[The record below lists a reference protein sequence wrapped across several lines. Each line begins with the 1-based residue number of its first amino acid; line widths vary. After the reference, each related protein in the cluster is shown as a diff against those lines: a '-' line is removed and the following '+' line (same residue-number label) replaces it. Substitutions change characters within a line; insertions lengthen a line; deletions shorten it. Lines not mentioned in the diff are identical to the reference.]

1 MTMTQPGKIAVLTDS
16 NCDLPQQYFKKYPI
30 FRLPLVISC
39 GGQEYRDGIDI
50 TVEEVYRRQPD
61 ETFKTSLPMRA
72 DIDAT
77 LDAIARAGYTQ
88 VIVLPLA
95 GALSGTANQ
104 LRLIAKERTDL
115 DIAVFDTKSASIG
128 VGIQAVQVAQYAVAG
143 MEFEPLKKLTAQL
156 IEDTTALFSLDTL
169 EYLRRG
175 GRIGRATAVAGALL
189 QIKPILMFD
198 REGIIT
204 TAAKVRGRNAVQAKL
219 LDLVEKI
226 RADAPVTPAFN
237 LVVCD
242 GGVPEEGRRLEE
254 QLKKRMPGYHQII
267 HGSLSATLAVH
278 LGPNLLGAGIQLL
291 RTTPPPLD

>member
-1 MTMTQPGKIAVLTDS
+1 MTQPGKIAVLTDS

-30 FRLPLVISC
+30 FRLPLVVSC
-39 GGQEYRDGIDI
+39 NGKDYRDGIDI
-50 TVEEVYRRQPD
+50 TVEEVYRRQPNED
-61 ETFKTSLPMRA
+61 FKTSLPLRQ

-95 GALSGTANQ
+95 EVLSGTANQ
-104 LRLIAKERTDL
+104 LRLIAQERTDL
-115 DIAVFDTKSASIG
+115 EIAVFDTKSASVG
-128 VGIQAVQVAQYAVAG
+128 VGIQAVQVAQYAAAG
-143 MEFEPLKKLTAQL
+143 MEFEQLKEITAQL
-156 IEDTTALFSLDTL
+156 IEDTTAMFSIDTL

-175 GRIGRATAVAGALL
+175 GRIGRVTAIAGALL

-198 REGIIT
+198 KEGVIT
-204 TAAKVRGRNAVQAKL
+204 TAAKVRGRNAVQARL

-237 LVVCD
+237 LIVCD
-242 GGVPEEGRRLEE
+242 GGVPEDGRRLEE

-267 HGSLSATLAVH
+267 HGSLSATLALH

-291 RTTPPPLD
+291 RTTPPPID